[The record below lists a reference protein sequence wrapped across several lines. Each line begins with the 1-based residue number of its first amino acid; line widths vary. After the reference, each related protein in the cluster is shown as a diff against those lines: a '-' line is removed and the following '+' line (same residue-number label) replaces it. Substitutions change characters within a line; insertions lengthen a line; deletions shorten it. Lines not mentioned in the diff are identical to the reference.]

1 MTKNSCQMDRCRG
14 WLYSMQNSNGEIR
27 ERYNK
32 KKLTISFEEAFMM
45 GSCICMNST
54 YLK

>member
-1 MTKNSCQMDRCRG
+1 MDMDVG
-14 WLYSMQNSNGEIR
+14 AGYTLYMQNSNGEIR

-45 GSCICMNST
+45 GSCICMSST